1 MLSLP
6 PRLIEGWLGSGSG
19 KFTTPCERMH
29 LEYFSAVASIFDCC
43 AGVSGEPFGSRCWQ
57 ALLAEEYAG
66 ALAGLADPLPPSW
79 NPPWLFGSGKFPTP
93 WARMH
98 LA

>member
-1 MLSLP
+1 MLSVP
-6 PRLIEGWLGSGSG
+6 PRAIEGWLGSGSG

-29 LEYFSAVASIFDCC
+29 WEYFNPAASIFDCC
-43 AGVSGEPFGSRCWQ
+43 AGVSGSPFGSRCWQ

-66 ALAGLADPLPPSW
+66 AWAGLACPLPLMS
-79 NPPWLFGSGKFPTP
+79 NPPLLAGSGNFPTP